1 MKIIKLVIYY
11 NRININIKLIT
22 NLIEKNRGDNMAIHP
37 IEFRYG
43 TPEMKNIWE
52 SENKLQRML
61 DVESALAQAEGEL
74 GIIPQEVADE
84 IASKANTN
92 YVKLERVNEI
102 EAQTK
107 HDIGALVKG
116 LGEVCE
122 NDAGEYVHFGATSND
137 VVDSSNSLLIR
148 DSIEVLKE
156 KIIRLTKLLLKL
168 AEENKAKVA
177 IGRTHG
183 QHALPTTYGM
193 KFGIW
198 ADELHRQYDRLLH
211 AEKNVCVAM
220 MDGAVGTTAALGED
234 GWKIHKKVAEIL
246 GLPAATI
253 TNQVVQRDNH
263 VEFIMV
269 LANIASTLDKIGLE
283 IRSLQRTEIME
294 VGEYFDPEKQMG
306 SSTMPH
312 KMNPITAERICG
324 VARIIK
330 SYVNAALDNNPLWHE
345 RDLTNSSCER
355 IMFPESCILTDY
367 ILNLTIKLMSNLVFY
382 DENIERNLNLT
393 NGLIMA
399 ERLMA
404 ELTRKGMGKQTAYG
418 IVRKNAIKANKEKLL
433 LSDLILQDEEV
444 SKFLTE
450 ADVEEIMDPHTYI
463 GSSQIIIDELIEKSK
478 EWFK

>member
-1 MKIIKLVIYY
+1 
-11 NRININIKLIT
+11 
-22 NLIEKNRGDNMAIHP
+22 MAIHP

-43 TPEMKNIWE
+43 TPEMKRIWE
-52 SENKLQRML
+52 EENKLQRML
-61 DVESALAQAEGEL
+61 DVESALAQAEGKL

-84 IASKANTN
+84 IAAKATTE
-92 YVKLERVNEI
+92 YVKLERVKAI
-102 EAQTK
+102 EAETN
-107 HDIGALVKG
+107 HDIAALSKG
-116 LGEVCE
+116 ITEVCE
-122 NDAGEYVHFGATSND
+122 NGAGEYVHFGATSND
-137 VVDSSNSLLIR
+137 IVDSSNSLLIR

-156 KIIRLTKLLLKL
+156 KLERLTKIMLKL
-168 AEENKAKVA
+168 TEENKMKVC

-198 ADELHRQYDRLLH
+198 ADELHRQYERLEH
-211 AEKNVCVAM
+211 AKGNVCIGM
-220 MDGAVGTTAALGED
+220 MDGAVGTTAALGTQ
-234 GWKIHKKVAEIL
+234 GWEIHKAVAEIL

-263 VEFIMV
+263 VEFICT

-283 IRSLQRTEIME
+283 VRSLQRTELME
-294 VGEYFDPEKQMG
+294 LGEYFDPEKQVG

-404 ELTRKGMGKQTAYG
+404 ELTRAGMGKQTAYG

-433 LSDLILQDEEV
+433 LGELILEDEEV
-444 SKFLTE
+444 QKYLTE
-450 ADVEEIMDPHTYI
+450 EDVEKIMDPHTYT
-463 GSSQIIIDELIEKSK
+463 GSIEIILDELLEKSK
-478 EWFK
+478 DWF

>member
-1 MKIIKLVIYY
+1 
-11 NRININIKLIT
+11 
-22 NLIEKNRGDNMAIHP
+22 MAIHP

-61 DVESALAQAEGEL
+61 DVESALAQAEGKL
-74 GIIPQEVADE
+74 GIIPKEVADE
-84 IASKANTN
+84 IASKANTK

-102 EAQTK
+102 EAETN
-107 HDIGALVKG
+107 HDIAALSKG
-116 LGEVCE
+116 ITEVCE
-122 NDAGEYVHFGATSND
+122 NGAGEYVHFGATSND
-137 VVDSSNSLLIR
+137 IVDSSNSLLIK

-156 KIIRLTKLLLKL
+156 KLKRLTKIMLKL
-168 AEENKAKVA
+168 TEENKMKVC

-198 ADELHRQYDRLLH
+198 ADELHRQYDRLIH
-211 AEKNVCVAM
+211 AEGNVCIGM
-220 MDGAVGTTAALGED
+220 MDGAVGTTAALGEQ
-234 GWKIHKKVAEIL
+234 GWEIHKCVAEIL

-263 VEFIMV
+263 VEFISV

-283 IRSLQRTEIME
+283 IRSLQRTELAE
-294 VGEYFDPEKQMG
+294 VGEYFDPEKQVG

-382 DENIERNLNLT
+382 DENIERNLNMT

-404 ELTRKGMGKQTAYG
+404 ELTRAGMGKQTAYG

-433 LSDLILQDEEV
+433 LGELILKDQDV
-444 SKFLTE
+444 QKYLTE
-450 ADVEEIMDPHTYI
+450 KDFEKIMDPHTYI
-463 GSSQIIIDELIEKSK
+463 GSTTIIIEELLEKSK
-478 EWFK
+478 KWF

>member
-1 MKIIKLVIYY
+1 
-11 NRININIKLIT
+11 
-22 NLIEKNRGDNMAIHP
+22 MAIHP

-43 TPEMKNIWE
+43 TPEMKKIWE
-52 SENKLQRML
+52 EENKLQRML
-61 DVESALAQAEGEL
+61 DVESALAQAEGKL

-84 IASKANTN
+84 IAAKATTEF
-92 YVKLERVNEI
+92 VKLERVKAI
-102 EAQTK
+102 EAETN
-107 HDIGALVKG
+107 HDIAALSKG
-116 LGEVCE
+116 ITEVCE

-137 VVDSSNSLLIR
+137 IVDSSNSLLIR
-148 DSIEVLKE
+148 DSIAVLKE
-156 KIIRLTKLLLKL
+156 KLERLTKIMLKL
-168 AEENKAKVA
+168 AEENKMKVC

-198 ADELHRQYDRLLH
+198 ADELHRQYVRLEN
-211 AEKNVCVAM
+211 AESNVCIGM
-220 MDGAVGTTAALGED
+220 MDGAVGTTAALGEQ
-234 GWKIHKKVAEIL
+234 GWEIHKSVAEIL

-263 VEFIMV
+263 VEFISV

-283 IRSLQRTEIME
+283 IRSLQRTELME
-294 VGEYFDPEKQMG
+294 VGEYFDPEKQVG

-404 ELTRKGMGKQTAYG
+404 ELTRAGMGKQTAYG

-433 LSDLILQDEEV
+433 LGELILEDEDV
-444 SKFLTE
+444 QKYLTE
-450 ADVEEIMDPHTYI
+450 ADVEKIMDPHTYI
-463 GSSQIIIDELIEKSK
+463 GSVPIIIDELLEKSK
-478 EWFK
+478 EWF

>member
-1 MKIIKLVIYY
+1 
-11 NRININIKLIT
+11 
-22 NLIEKNRGDNMAIHP
+22 MAIHP

-43 TPEMKNIWE
+43 TPEMKSIWE
-52 SENKLQRML
+52 EENKLQRML
-61 DVESALAQAEGEL
+61 DVEAALALAEGKL

-84 IASKANTN
+84 IAAKANTD
-92 YVKLERVNEI
+92 YVKLERMKEI
-102 EAQTK
+102 EAETN
-107 HDIGALVKG
+107 HDIAALSKSIT
-116 LGEVCE
+116 EVCE
-122 NDAGEYVHFGATSND
+122 NGAGEYVHFGATSND
-137 VVDSSNSLLIR
+137 IVDSSNSLLIR
-148 DSIEVLKE
+148 DSIDVLEE
-156 KIIRLTKLLLKL
+156 KLERLTKIMLKL
-168 AEENKAKVA
+168 AEENKMKVC

-198 ADELHRQYDRLLH
+198 ADELHRQYVRLEN
-211 AEKNVCVAM
+211 ARANVCVGM
-220 MDGAVGTTAALGED
+220 MDGAVGTTAALGEQ
-234 GWKIHKKVAEIL
+234 GWEIHKTVAEIL
-246 GLPAATI
+246 GLPAARI

-263 VEFIMV
+263 VEFISV

-294 VGEYFDPEKQMG
+294 VGEYFDPEKQVG

-324 VARIIK
+324 VARIVK
-330 SYVNAALDNNPLWHE
+330 SYINAALDNNPLWHE

-367 ILNLTIKLMSNLVFY
+367 ILNLTIKLMNNLVFY

-404 ELTRKGMGKQTAYG
+404 ELTRAGMGKQTAYG

-433 LSDLILQDEEV
+433 LGELILEDEEV
-444 SKFLTE
+444 QKYLTE
-450 ADVEEIMDPHTYI
+450 EDVEKIMDPHTYT
-463 GSSQIIIDELIEKSK
+463 GSIPTIIDELLEESK
-478 EWFK
+478 DWF

>member
-1 MKIIKLVIYY
+1 
-11 NRININIKLIT
+11 
-22 NLIEKNRGDNMAIHP
+22 MAIHP

-43 TPEMKNIWE
+43 TPEMKRIWE
-52 SENKLQRML
+52 EENKLQRML
-61 DVESALAQAEGEL
+61 DVESALAQAEGKL

-84 IASKANTN
+84 IAAKATTE
-92 YVKLERVNEI
+92 YVKLERVKAI
-102 EAQTK
+102 EAETN
-107 HDIGALVKG
+107 HDIAALSKG
-116 LGEVCE
+116 ITEVCE
-122 NDAGEYVHFGATSND
+122 NGAGEYVHFGATSND
-137 VVDSSNSLLIR
+137 IVDSSNSLLIR

-156 KIIRLTKLLLKL
+156 KLERLTKLMLKL
-168 AEENKAKVA
+168 TEENKMKVC

-198 ADELHRQYDRLLH
+198 ADELHRQYERLEH
-211 AEKNVCVAM
+211 AEGNVCIGM
-220 MDGAVGTTAALGED
+220 MDGAVGTTAALGTQ
-234 GWKIHKKVAEIL
+234 GWEIHKAVAEIL

-263 VEFIMV
+263 VEFICT

-283 IRSLQRTEIME
+283 IRSLQRTELME
-294 VGEYFDPEKQMG
+294 LGEYFDPEKQVG

-404 ELTRKGMGKQTAYG
+404 ELTRAGMGKQTAYG

-433 LSDLILQDEEV
+433 LGELILEDEEV
-444 SKFLTE
+444 QKYLTE
-450 ADVEEIMDPHTYI
+450 EDVEKIMDPHTYT
-463 GSSQIIIDELIEKSK
+463 GSIEIIIDELLEKSK
-478 EWFK
+478 DWF